1 MKRMGHY
8 SLLSIFLVL
17 SLLLCSCA
25 VQGSR
30 PSYTKEGK
38 TYGKVRG
45 TFQHKWWNYYERGLS
60 FADGRFFEEA
70 ARDLKLAIRK
80 REKDQRM
87 ARTYG
92 MHFVDYFPRR
102 ELGIVYYQTGNL
114 KAAKEELTLSLSQYP
129 TAKARFYLDRVR
141 KGLMEKKGGQVAA
154 PRLTVDFPEGDL
166 WTREDPVMI
175 SGVAEDEN
183 YVSAVTIKGVPLF
196 MEGAQQQ
203 VSFNQPLELDQGLHT
218 VEVEA
223 GNLMGIT
230 TRRSIVIHVDRQGP
244 IITVEDLSVDT
255 NSPEKQPTLQ
265 GYIYD
270 ESGVAELI
278 VNGRVVPIQK
288 GLEVPFAKELPPNSD
303 AVNVVAV
310 DRLGNRTSA
319 QIDIRLSSYRPKP
332 LMLAFAGE
340 DMKGLLLAG
349 IFSPKDTQAPR
360 IFLKGWADSHSQ
372 TVYTDK
378 LYLDGHASDEGTIK
392 SLTLNRN
399 PIMRRKGKRIFF
411 NQVVRLKKGKNT
423 ITIEA
428 KDDAGN
434 VETRELIVTRIVPKA
449 LQLAERLSMTVL
461 PFDQEGNVSKS
472 SLSFQDNLTD
482 ALVNRN
488 RFRMIER
495 DKLDVILQEQK
506 LSRSKLIDKKTA
518 LNLGKLMAAQTI
530 ITGNIIETGIGVE
543 IVGRVIDTETSE
555 ILASEDVYDEVK
567 DLQGLRTLAEG
578 MAIRF
583 HRKFPLL
590 SGTVIKQKGKWIF
603 TDIGDDKLGLHRK
616 LIVYHEEPI
625 KHPVTGKLLG
635 SDNEILG
642 RARVV
647 QVMPGMSKAELLD
660 GEPASVK
667 PLDKVISE

>member
-1 MKRMGHY
+1 M
-8 SLLSIFLVL
+8 
-17 SLLLCSCA
+17 
-25 VQGSR
+25 
-30 PSYTKEGK
+30 
-38 TYGKVRG
+38 
-45 TFQHKWWNYYERGLS
+45 
-60 FADGRFFEEA
+60 
-70 ARDLKLAIRK
+70 
-80 REKDQRM
+80 
-87 ARTYG
+87 
-92 MHFVDYFPRR
+92 
-102 ELGIVYYQTGNL
+102 
-114 KAAKEELTLSLSQYP
+114 
-129 TAKARFYLDRVR
+129 
-141 KGLMEKKGGQVAA
+141 
-154 PRLTVDFPEGDL
+154 
-166 WTREDPVMI
+166 
-175 SGVAEDEN
+175 
-183 YVSAVTIKGVPLF
+183 
-196 MEGAQQQ
+196 
-203 VSFNQPLELDQGLHT
+203 
-218 VEVEA
+218 
-223 GNLMGIT
+223 
-230 TRRSIVIHVDRQGP
+230 DRQGP

-255 NSPEKQPTLQ
+255 DSPEKQPTLR
-265 GYIYD
+265 GSIYD
-270 ESGVAELI
+270 EAGVAELL
-278 VNGRVVPIQK
+278 VNGRVVPIKK
-288 GLEVPFAKELPPNSD
+288 GLEVPFAEELPLNSG
-303 AVNVVAV
+303 AVDVVAV

-319 QIDIRLSSYRPKP
+319 QIDIRLSSCRPKP

-349 IFSPKDTQAPR
+349 LFGSKDTQAPK
-360 IFLKGWADSHSQ
+360 ISLKGWADSHSE

-378 LYLDGHASDEGTIK
+378 LYLDGHASDEGTIE

-399 PIMRRKGKRIFF
+399 SIMRRKGKRIFF
-411 NQVVRLKKGKNT
+411 NQVVRLKKGMNT

-434 VETRELIVTRIVPKA
+434 AETRELLVTRIVPKA

-506 LSRSKLIDKKTA
+506 LSRSSLIDKKTA

-590 SGTVIKQKGKWIF
+590 SGTVIKQKGKWII
-603 TDIGDDKLGLHRK
+603 TDIGDDKVGLNQR

-660 GEPASVK
+660 GKPASVK